1 MKKIKWLVIA
11 ACAAVMTLMLTACGE
26 KFDPSAYVQASLDA
40 AIHGD
45 YAQYMELTGATEEE
59 AQEEFG
65 DVMEGFNEGI
75 SELGLSDEMNE
86 QFETLMVDVCKKTKY
101 QVGESREIAG
111 GYEVDVEIQP
121 ITNVFD
127 AEALEQG
134 LTDAMD
140 DYLNE
145 VMTSGEVPTEEEITQ
160 WAGQKMYDLLS
171 ERAENIEYGEPQT
184 VTIKIGNEENNY
196 SPDEDSLE
204 DAFVLMLGASNFMGE
219 VDAAE

>member
-1 MKKIKWLVIA
+1 MRKIKWLVIA

-40 AIHGD
+40 VMHGD
-45 YAQYMELTGATEEE
+45 YAQYMKLTGSTEEE
-59 AQEEFG
+59 AKEEFG

-75 SELGLSDEMNE
+75 SELGLSDETNE

-101 QVGESREIAG
+101 QVGESREIEG

-127 AEALEQG
+127 AEMLEQG

-145 VMTSGEVPTEEEITQ
+145 VMTSGEIPTEEEITQ
-160 WAGQKMYDLLS
+160 WAGEQMYNLLA
-171 ERAENIEYGEPQT
+171 ERVENIEYGEAET

-196 SPDEDSLE
+196 SPDEDSLA
-204 DAFVLMLGASNFMGE
+204 DALVAMLGATDFMGE
-219 VDAAE
+219 AAE